1 MTQDN
6 LTTKHQLTICE
17 LIRAKSDL
25 EIARLLRQSRRL
37 LNLHRRRRSSISNRE
52 RWTDYELRLLGRIRD
67 EELGKLLRR
76 GVSAV
81 GGKRKSLGLPI
92 LAPQLVRWSMVNAR
106 NRIARQETRW
116 RNGQD
121 VGPDTTR
128 GAIEAVL
135 VGDTTVLGG

>member
-1 MTQDN
+1 QDN
-6 LTTKHQLTICE
+6 RTTKHQLTICE

-106 NRIARQETRW
+106 NRIA
-116 RNGQD
+116 
-121 VGPDTTR
+121 
-128 GAIEAVL
+128 
-135 VGDTTVLGG
+135 